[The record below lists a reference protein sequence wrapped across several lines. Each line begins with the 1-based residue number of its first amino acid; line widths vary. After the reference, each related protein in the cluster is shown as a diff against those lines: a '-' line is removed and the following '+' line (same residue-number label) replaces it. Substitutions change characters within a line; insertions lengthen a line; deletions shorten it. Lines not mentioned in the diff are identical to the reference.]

1 MATTKTAPAPTKRRR
16 KGKDKQE
23 AILSAALS
31 LFVSRGFHGT
41 AMPLLAKTAGVAA
54 GTIYH
59 YFASK
64 EILVNVLF
72 RHWKGLIAQR
82 IYTGFPHTAPPR
94 EQFRAIWMSMAE
106 FALENPEAF
115 AFLEYHHHGSYLD
128 EESRT
133 LDRALKQFG
142 EGFVVAARDAGVL
155 KDIDAIVLMEL
166 TFGAFNGM
174 MRAHYD
180 GRIELTDT
188 LIAAAEQAGWDLLST
203 ER

>member
-1 MATTKTAPAPTKRRR
+1 MATPKTAQAPTKRSR
-16 KGKDKQE
+16 KAADKQE

-41 AMPLLAKTAGVAA
+41 AVPLVAKKAGVAA

-72 RHWKGLIAQR
+72 RHWKGVIAQR
-82 IYTGFPHTAPPR
+82 IYTGFPHRAEPR
-94 EQFRAIWMSMAE
+94 EQFRAIWMSMAA
-106 FALENPEAF
+106 FAQDNPDAF

-128 EESRT
+128 DESRT

-142 EGFVVAARDAGVL
+142 EGFVVAAQKAGVV
-155 KDIDAIVLMEL
+155 KDIDPIALMEL

-174 MRAHYD
+174 LRAHYD
-180 GRIELTDT
+180 GRIELTDA
-188 LIAAAEQAGWDLLST
+188 LITAAERAGWDMLST
-203 ER
+203 D

>member
-1 MATTKTAPAPTKRRR
+1 MATKTAQAPSKRRR
-16 KGKDKQE
+16 KAAEKQE

-41 AMPLLAKTAGVAA
+41 AVPLVAKKAGVAA

-59 YFASK
+59 YFDSK
-64 EILVNVLF
+64 ETLVNVLF
-72 RHWKGLIAQR
+72 RHWKGVIAQR
-82 IYTGFPHTAPPR
+82 IYTAFPHTAAPR
-94 EQFRAIWMSMAE
+94 EQYRAIWMSMAS

-115 AFLEYHHHGSYLD
+115 AFLEYHHHASYLD
-128 EESRT
+128 DESRT

-142 EGFVVAARDAGVL
+142 EGFVVVAQKTGVV
-155 KDIDAIVLMEL
+155 KDLAPVALMEL

-180 GRIELTDT
+180 GRIELTDE
-188 LIAAAEQAGWDLLST
+188 LIAAAESACWDMLST
-203 ER
+203 E

>member
-1 MATTKTAPAPTKRRR
+1 MATKTQAAPSKRRQ
-16 KGKDKQE
+16 KAAEKQE

-41 AMPLLAKTAGVAA
+41 AVPLVAKKAGVAA

-59 YFASK
+59 YFDSK
-64 EILVNVLF
+64 ETLVNVLF
-72 RHWKGLIAQR
+72 RYWKGVIAQR
-82 IYTGFPHTAPPR
+82 IYTGFPHAAAPR
-94 EQFRAIWMSMAE
+94 EQYRAIWTSMAA

-128 EESRT
+128 QESRA

-142 EGFVVAARDAGVL
+142 EGFVVLAQKTGVV
-155 KDIDAIVLMEL
+155 KDIAPVALMEL

-180 GRIELTDT
+180 GRIELTDE
-188 LIAAAEQAGWDLLST
+188 LIAAAESACWDMLST
-203 ER
+203 D

>member
-1 MATTKTAPAPTKRRR
+1 MATPKTAVASKRKRNA
-16 KGKDKQE
+16 KDKQD

-31 LFVSRGFHGT
+31 LFVSHGFHGT
-41 AMPLLAKTAGVAA
+41 AVPLVAKKAGVAA

-59 YFASK
+59 YFDSK
-64 EILVNVLF
+64 ETLVNVLF
-72 RHWKGLIAQR
+72 RHWKGVIAQR
-82 IYTGFPHTAPPR
+82 IYTGFRPDSPPR
-94 EQFRAIWMSMAE
+94 DQFRAIWMSMAA

-128 EESRT
+128 AESRA

-142 EGFVVAARDAGVL
+142 EGFVVAAQKSGVV
-155 KDIDAIVLMEL
+155 KDIAPVALMEL

-180 GRIELTDT
+180 RRIALDDA
-188 LIAAAEQAGWDLLST
+188 LIARAEAATWDMLAT
-203 ER
+203 